1 MQKKQVMIQLDPN
14 VLAALSR
21 TAERY
26 GLTANQLIVAGAHE
40 LSRVRPEN
48 VWHALGRIAQG
59 EGVEI
64 MPPDVES
71 LPAPRKAQRRA
82 LPATT

>member
-1 MQKKQVMIQLDPN
+1 MIKPQMRVAIEPEIQKRLHEV
-14 VLAALSR
+14 AG
-21 TAERY
+21 RY
-26 GLTANQLIVAGAHE
+26 GMTGNAIVAAAAYE

-48 VWHALGRIAQG
+48 LFQALGRIAQG